1 MFKDVYHV
9 GYRTR
14 DKDAA
19 ISFYKEAFG
28 AELKLEANNADG
40 AKLAFLRIGET
51 EVELIQPAVVAEL
64 RDGPLLVLDHVGYV
78 VDSVEKELARLESI
92 GMKRLWPEIRTNAE
106 GARLIYMD
114 PGTAQ
119 GLRFHLTERP
129 T

>member
-1 MFKDVYHV
+1 MFKDVYHI

-19 ISFYKEAFG
+19 IAFYKEALG

-40 AKLAFLRIGET
+40 AKLAFLRLGET
-51 EVELIQPAVVAEL
+51 EVELIQPADVGEL

-78 VDSVEKELARLESI
+78 VDSVEDGLAELEAK
-92 GMKRLWPEIRTNAE
+92 GMKRQFVRTNAE
-106 GARLIYMD
+106 GARIAYIE
-114 PGTAQ
+114 PSTAN
-119 GLRFHLTERP
+119 GLKFHLTERP